1 MAVSLES
8 ALQIRSIV
16 IMPGPTM
23 ELREEVIIA
32 LNSRYPAL
40 KKLFGIKKIGIFGSL
55 ARGDD
60 HPDSDIDIEVEFDQG
75 SDTYRNYIGLA
86 WYLEELL
93 GGRRVDLVTT
103 RVLEG
108 YLHSDV
114 IADHAERNRDRV
126 YISRMLDEMVFLLQ
140 RKKNLGFRE
149 FAHDDLMKRAAIRS
163 LEIIGDGTY
172 PDIGNDKKGLSR
184 DSMERT
190 GRDERPARRHVFFP
204 GLGAGM
210 GYPCR
215 GDSGSGAAA
224 AITCIFALKSVHHS
238 GTRAGK
244 KRLSLPSHS

>member
-1 MAVSLES
+1 
-8 ALQIRSIV
+8 
-16 IMPGPTM
+16 M

-40 KKLFGIKKIGIFGSL
+40 RTLFGVKKIGIFGSL

-60 HPDSDIDIEVEFDQG
+60 RPGSDIDIEVEFEQG
-75 SDTYRNYIGLA
+75 SDTYRNYIGLT

-114 IADHAERNRDRV
+114 NADHAEKNRDRV

-163 LEIIGDGTY
+163 LEIIGDGASRTSESIKKAY
-172 PDIGNDKKGLSR
+172 PGIPWREL
-184 DSMERT
+184 
-190 GRDERPARRHVFFP
+190 
-204 GLGAGM
+204 AGM
-210 GYPCR
+210 KDRLAGMYFSPDWVLVWDILAEEIPAVEPR
-215 GDSGSGAAA
+215 LRSLAA
-224 AITCIFALKSVHHS
+224 
-238 GTRAGK
+238 
-244 KRLSLPSHS
+244 SL

>member
-1 MAVSLES
+1 
-8 ALQIRSIV
+8 
-16 IMPGPTM
+16 MPGPTM
-23 ELREEVIIA
+23 ELREEIIIA

-40 KKLFGIKKIGIFGSL
+40 KKLFGVKKIGIFGSL
-55 ARGDD
+55 ARGDER
-60 HPDSDIDIEVEFDQG
+60 PDSDIDIEVEFDQG

-86 WYLEELL
+86 LYLEELL

-163 LEIIGDGTY
+163 LEIIGDGASRTSESIKKAY
-172 PDIGNDKKGLSR
+172 PGIPWREL
-184 DSMERT
+184 
-190 GRDERPARRHVFFP
+190 
-204 GLGAGM
+204 AGM
-210 GYPCR
+210 KDRLAGMYFSP
-215 GDSGSGAAA
+215 DWVLVWDILEAEIPAAEPR
-224 AITCIFALKSVHHS
+224 LRSVV
-238 GTRAGK
+238 A
-244 KRLSLPSHS
+244 SL

>member
-1 MAVSLES
+1 
-8 ALQIRSIV
+8 
-16 IMPGPTM
+16 M
-23 ELREEVIIA
+23 ELREEIIIA

-40 KKLFGIKKIGIFGSL
+40 KKLFGVKKIGIFGSL
-55 ARGDD
+55 ARGDER
-60 HPDSDIDIEVEFDQG
+60 PDSDIDIEVEFDQG

-126 YISRMLDEMVFLLQ
+126 YITRMLDEMVFLLQ

-163 LEIIGDGTY
+163 LEIIGDGASRTSESIKKAY
-172 PDIGNDKKGLSR
+172 PGIPWREL
-184 DSMERT
+184 
-190 GRDERPARRHVFFP
+190 
-204 GLGAGM
+204 AGM
-210 GYPCR
+210 KDRLAGMYFSPDWVLVWDILAEEIPAVEPR
-215 GDSGSGAAA
+215 LRSLAA
-224 AITCIFALKSVHHS
+224 
-238 GTRAGK
+238 
-244 KRLSLPSHS
+244 SL